1 MNTIPQTLQELFG
14 NQTMQALGNFAN
26 ARGVRLYLVGGSVRD
41 LLLKRQTTDIDFALA
56 SDAVHFANAF
66 ATSIRATCIAL
77 EENLSTARVIV
88 KQHDISQTP
97 CLSMDFAQFR
107 AASLT
112 EDLRLRDLT
121 INAMAI
127 AFENVESVTNNACEQ
142 NSFHVIDPC
151 GGMKDLETG
160 LLQFPSE
167 QVVRDDPVRLLRI
180 YRFAAQ
186 LDFKISESAINLV
199 TKHRSLLSNVA
210 VERCRDELMK
220 IFNVKKA
227 HPYLQQMET
236 VGLLTQVIPSIKEV
250 SRPWGSLETFE
261 KSPIPIG
268 LHVYHNEING
278 YLREKLGVEINRR
291 SLIKFSL
298 LLGDNFG
305 GVGARLRLS
314 RKAAQFIKCLLSGGK
329 ALKNENRQLTQKQI
343 IRFLRTYASDWWG
356 VLLYAAASHP
366 IDPTL
371 LEEIAHTYYEHILPI
386 SKQGRLITGDDLIKN
401 FNLKEGKQIGK
412 LLKEIEERQFDGEIR
427 TREEALAAAV
437 ALIQQRDTTH
447 YLKAEASVS

>member
-1 MNTIPQTLQELFG
+1 MNTTTQTLQKLFD

-56 SDAVHFANAF
+56 SDAIQFAEAFAN
-66 ATSIRATCIAL
+66 SIGATCIAL
-77 EENLSTARVIV
+77 EENPSTARVIV

-97 CLSMDFAQFR
+97 YLSMDFVQFR
-107 AASLT
+107 APSLT

-127 AFENVESVTNNACEQ
+127 AFENVAAVTNSTCER
-142 NSFHVIDPC
+142 NSSLVIDPC
-151 GGMKDLETG
+151 GGKKDLEIG

-167 QVVRDDPVRLLRI
+167 QVVRDDPLRLLRI

-186 LDFKISESAINLV
+186 LDFKISQSAIDLV
-199 TKHRSLLSNVA
+199 TKHRASLSNVA
-210 VERCRDELMK
+210 SERCRDELMK

-236 VGLLTQVIPSIKEV
+236 VGLLTEVVPPIKETD
-250 SRPWGSLETFE
+250 RYWHPLEAFE

-268 LHVYHNEING
+268 LHVYHSEIND
-278 YLREKLGVEINRR
+278 YLREKLGAEANRR
-291 SLIKFSL
+291 SLIKLSL
-298 LLGDNFG
+298 LLGDNCD
-305 GVGARLRLS
+305 GVGAQLRLS
-314 RKAAQFIKCLLSGGK
+314 RKATQFMKRLLSGAK
-329 ALKNENRQLTQKQI
+329 ALRNENQQLTERQI

-371 LEEIAHTYYEHILPI
+371 LKQIAHTYYEHILPI
-386 SKQGRLITGDDLIKN
+386 SKQGRLITGADLIKH
-401 FNLKEGKQIGK
+401 FNLKEGKQIGR

-427 TREEALAAAV
+427 TREEALTAV
-437 ALIQQRDTTH
+437 AALIQQPNRF
-447 YLKAEASVS
+447 L

>member
-1 MNTIPQTLQELFG
+1 MNTTKQTLQDLFD
-14 NQTMQALGNFAN
+14 NQTMQALGNFAH

-56 SDAVHFANAF
+56 SNAIQFAEAFAN
-66 ATSIRATCIAL
+66 SIDATCIAL
-77 EENLSTARVIV
+77 EENPSTARVIV
-88 KQHDISQTP
+88 KQDDILQTP
-97 CLSMDFAQFR
+97 SVSMDFVQFR
-107 AASLT
+107 APSLT
-112 EDLRLRDLT
+112 EDLCLRDLT

-127 AFENVESVTNNACEQ
+127 AFENVELVLHNTCEQ

-186 LDFKISESAINLV
+186 LDFKISQNAINLV
-199 TKHRSLLSNVA
+199 TKHRALLSNVA

-220 IFNVKKA
+220 ILNVKKA

-236 VGLLTQVIPSIKEV
+236 VGLLTEVVPSIKAAER
-250 SRPWGSLETFE
+250 SWHPLEAFE
-261 KSPIPIG
+261 KNPVPIG
-268 LHVYHNEING
+268 LHAYRSEINDF
-278 YLREKLGVEINRR
+278 LREKLGAEVNRR

-298 LLGDNFG
+298 LLGDNLS
-305 GVGARLRLS
+305 GVGTEPRLS
-314 RKAAQFIKCLLSGGK
+314 RKAAQFMKCLPSGAK
-329 ALKNENRQLTQKQI
+329 VLKNENSQLTHKQI
-343 IRFLRTYASDWWG
+343 IRFLRRYASDWWG
-356 VLLYAAASHP
+356 VLLYAAASYP

-371 LEEIAHTYYEHILPI
+371 LKQIANTYYEHVLPI
-386 SKQGRLITGDDLIKN
+386 SKQGRLITGDDLIKH
-401 FNLKEGKQIGK
+401 FDLKEGKQIGR

-427 TREEALAAAV
+427 TREEALAV
-437 ALIQQRDTTH
+437 VTALVQQPNCV
-447 YLKAEASVS
+447 L